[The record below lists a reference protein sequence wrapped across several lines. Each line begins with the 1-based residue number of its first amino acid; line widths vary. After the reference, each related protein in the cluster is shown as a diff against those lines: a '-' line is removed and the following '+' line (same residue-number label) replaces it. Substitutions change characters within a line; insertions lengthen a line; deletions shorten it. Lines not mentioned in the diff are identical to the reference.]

1 MRTLIDGYNLMHEL
15 GLMEK
20 RFGPHGFQK
29 ARTRF
34 LNRLAAAIGA
44 VAAGETAVVFDAR
57 EAPRH
62 LPRSSTFKGMTII
75 FADDDEGADE
85 HIERLI
91 AAHSAPKSL
100 TVISSDHRIRQAAT
114 RRKARAITAD
124 AFWQALEQPRR
135 ASLADPT
142 TSPEENARHRGLSPE
157 ETAEWLEAFRDAAD
171 DPDSGTAL
179 GQDHAMPTDEEIARI
194 VREVEEEDRDQGP

>member
-1 MRTLIDGYNLMHEL
+1 MRTLIDGYNVMYEL

-29 ARTRF
+29 ARARF

-44 VAAGETAVVFDAR
+44 VSALETAVVFDAR
-57 EAPRH
+57 EAPQH

-85 HIERLI
+85 RIERLI

-100 TVISSDHRIRQAAT
+100 TVISSDRRIRQAAT
-114 RRKARAITAD
+114 RRKARAMTAD
-124 AFWQALEQPRR
+124 AFWQSLEQPRR
-135 ASLADPT
+135 ASPVSPT
-142 TSPEENARHRGLSPE
+142 TSPEEKARLRGLSPE
-157 ETAEWLEAFRDAAD
+157 EAAEWLDAFRDAAD
-171 DPDSGTAL
+171 DPDSGAAL

-194 VREVEEEDRDQGP
+194 AREVEEEDRGRGP